1 MFTWPSVP
9 GGEDGIAFANVT
21 FVTDQSDPEGSVLQL
36 RPGFIYKVQ
45 EVKVSPVNISGS
57 VTSSDL
63 NNIFVTVTVVPFNTQ
78 NVYPVFD

>member
-21 FVTDQSDPEGSVLQL
+21 FVTDKSNPEGSVLQL

-63 NNIFVTVTVVPFNTQ
+63 NNIFVTVTVVPFHTE